1 MSYNVTLTQRAP
13 LGSTFEISYIGSRT
27 RDALL
32 TDTSTS
38 SVAAITNINKIP
50 VGALFGPDPVTGITY
65 APGKVPSSALLD
77 YRPYHNYQ
85 ILSTTTHGSYSNYNG
100 LMTTWQKQRGPVVF
114 SANYTWSKALGIRDG
129 QTDNANFG
137 SGSTTDTFNIANN
150 YGTLAF
156 DRTHIFNAAYVI
168 QLPSPM
174 HGNKFVSGAVNG
186 WQLSGITQLQS
197 GPPIQ
202 PNAGGT
208 LNPTFAPGVSNQ
220 SILGTD
226 SQVLRPTLLCNP
238 TGTKYFNPACF
249 GVPSF
254 EQNGPP
260 VYPSFR
266 GPAYFN
272 SDLGAYKNFAITE
285 KTGLQFRFTAFNFL
299 NHPLPQFGNGPD
311 VNLTLTGPNGTN
323 TNTLTNGTPLYKV
336 GRRVVELAA
345 KFTF

>member
-1 MSYNVTLTQRAP
+1 
-13 LGSTFEISYIGSRT
+13 
-27 RDALL
+27 
-32 TDTSTS
+32 
-38 SVAAITNINKIP
+38 
-50 VGALFGPDPVTGITY
+50 
-65 APGKVPSSALLD
+65 
-77 YRPYHNYQ
+77 
-85 ILSTTTHGSYSNYNG
+85 
-100 LMTTWQKQRGPVVF
+100 
-114 SANYTWSKALGIRDG
+114 
-129 QTDNANFG
+129 
-137 SGSTTDTFNIANN
+137 
-150 YGTLAF
+150 
-156 DRTHIFNAAYVI
+156 
-168 QLPSPM
+168 
-174 HGNKFVSGAVNG
+174 VN
-186 WQLSGITQLQS
+186 
-197 GPPIQ
+197 
-202 PNAGGT
+202 
-208 LNPTFAPGVSNQ
+208 NQ